1 MAIKKII
8 INWEEQV
15 IPTWVKTINWMRWNI
30 DFVWVNW
37 INIMPDDDAQI
48 KIRWTVYN
56 AGPLVNMASM
66 PYYRNFMK
74 WPCDDWFCIGNMYS
88 RQRINTWWTTMWA
101 RSASD
106 HSPMATYLKLPFA
119 WLLWCNWA
127 LTMSSNAIYRTAWS
141 RGDWY
146 AEVVNIEQSSFNSNY
161 TFAKTCATLIR
172 PFAIEAV
179 APDNTWTTLF
189 DGSSTA
195 TGAWIFHN
203 ATLWLISISKDWT
216 DWITIADKNVWA
228 TTVYNSW
235 DTMSQSNRWKFFQRG
250 NNYGFPSGSNN
261 FEKTST
267 KVDTSWYWPLR
278 PYYWR
283 VFITWST
290 QDWDRDWS
298 TVENGDLRWYL
309 SYDDWSSKSNVISCN
324 WVSSV
329 NGKTWAVQLN
339 SSAIVSPKAPNDI
352 EPWLL
357 WYDTTNSVLKIYD
370 GSQWQTV

>member
-15 IPTWVKTINWMRWNI
+15 IPTWVKTINWMKWNI
-30 DFVWVNW
+30 NFIWANW
-37 INIMPDDDAQI
+37 INIMPDDAQI
-48 KIRWTVYN
+48 EIRWTVYN
-56 AGPLVNMASM
+56 AGPLVDIASR
-66 PYYRNFMK
+66 PYYRNLTK
-74 WPCDDWFCIGNMYS
+74 WPCDDWFYMANTYPWTT
-88 RQRINTWWTTMWA
+88 INSWWKTMWA
-101 RSASD
+101 RSTSD
-106 HSPMATYLKLPFA
+106 YSPMETYLKLPFA
-119 WLLWCNWA
+119 WMTWEDWTLDMT
-127 LTMSSNAIYRTAWS
+127 TMARYRTPRS

-146 AEVVNIEQSSFNSNY
+146 AQPICIEQTSFKTNY
-161 TFAKTCATLIR
+161 IFPKTRAMFIR

-203 ATLWLISISKDWT
+203 PTLWLISISKDWT
-216 DWITIADKNVWA
+216 ERITMADKNVWA
-228 TTVYNSW
+228 TTVYNNW
-235 DTMSQSNRWKFFQRG
+235 DTKSQANCWKLFQRG
-250 NNYGFPSGSNN
+250 NNYGFPYGSSD
-261 FEKTST
+261 FEKTAT
-267 KVDTSWYWPLR
+267 KVDASWYWPFR

-283 VFITWST
+283 VYITWGQ
-290 QDWDRDWS
+290 QDWNRDWS

-309 SYDDWSSKSNVISCN
+309 SYDDRSSKSNVISCN
-324 WVSSV
+324 WVSSI

-339 SSAIVSPKAPNDI
+339 ISAIVSSKAPNDI
-352 EPWLL
+352 ETWLL